1 MLREDSVE
9 PRKGNLK
16 SWNVSVANSTLII
29 IELEFDDSL
38 YVSQGDQP
46 DELLVQIK
54 LQNFPDTLGQYLP
67 DNILQIVDI
76 PPQTSRSEARTFEK
90 VGKTVS

>member
-16 SWNVSVANSTLII
+16 SWNVSVVNSTLIMI
-29 IELEFDDSL
+29 DLEFDDSL

-46 DELLVQIK
+46 DELLVQINLK
-54 LQNFPDTLGQYLP
+54 DFPDTLGRYLP
-67 DNILQIVDI
+67 DSILQMVDI
-76 PPQTSRSEARTFEK
+76 PPQTSRSEAKTF
-90 VGKTVS
+90 